1 VGSPRGGWRAEKR
14 KSMVPRSFAGPRRAP
29 LGAPVAVIWRRRPR
43 FRRKCPARDRHAVS
57 GSLSVRGDRR
67 RLAWTLRS
75 SASSWQGLLVDPG
88 VARFAAPSA
97 GLRAGPQGHRTP
109 PRLHD
114 ASRER
119 PSVDEVMRSV
129 REAREAGISL
139 WAKAGIQFFVSRFAP
154 DSGRRNDGWVTR
166 VPSFW
171 PRPPTDVFSSRR
183 GPSPKIFARDKSPMP
198 GTKPARRGHR
208 RDSPERPL
216 MPLP

>member
-1 VGSPRGGWRAEKR
+1 MVCAAAFRPHMRSPRRGANRTRVLSGFPPRGVARR
-14 KSMVPRSFAGPRRAP
+14 KAQTDGSAILCRTTAGASRRASRGDLATP
-29 LGAPVAVIWRRRPR
+29 AR

-57 GSLSVRGDRR
+57 SSLSVRGDRR

-88 VARFAAPSA
+88 GARFAAPSA

-129 REAREAGISL
+129 REAREAGISP
-139 WAKAGIQFFVSRFAP
+139 WAKAGIQFFVVRVAP
-154 DSGRRNDGWVTR
+154 
-166 VPSFW
+166 
-171 PRPPTDVFSSRR
+171 
-183 GPSPKIFARDKSPMP
+183 
-198 GTKPARRGHR
+198 
-208 RDSPERPL
+208 E
-216 MPLP
+216 